1 MRQLFDSDTWREI
14 FQSIGKNR
22 LRTFLT
28 MLGVFIGIY
37 IYIGLSGAAK
47 GLDNGFEKEFET
59 VARNSMF
66 IWAQS
71 TSKPYAGF
79 KTGRQIQLKLQDAE
93 VLRRQVPEIETLAP
107 RNVRGVFG
115 SSPGVVTRGI
125 KSGNYSVFGD
135 FPEFTKIAT
144 KNIYDGG
151 RFINDADIEQERK
164 VAVIGERTQKELF
177 DEDEEP
183 IGGYIEIE
191 DVSFQVVLVYI
202 GIVCYLFFA
211 KCVYRFY
218 TYGPLGRY
226 QPNEHPQYDHEQQ

>member
-37 IYIGLSGAAK
+37 IYIALSGAAK

-79 KTGRQIQLKLQDAE
+79 KTGRQIQLKLKDAE
-93 VLRRQVPEIETLAP
+93 ELKRQIPEIETLAP
-107 RNVRGVFG
+107 RNVSGVFG
-115 SSPGVVTRGI
+115 SNS
-125 KSGNYSVFGD
+125 
-135 FPEFTKIAT
+135 
-144 KNIYDGG
+144 
-151 RFINDADIEQERK
+151 
-164 VAVIGERTQKELF
+164 
-177 DEDEEP
+177 
-183 IGGYIEIE
+183 
-191 DVSFQVVLVYI
+191 LV
-202 GIVCYLFFA
+202 
-211 KCVYRFY
+211 
-218 TYGPLGRY
+218 
-226 QPNEHPQYDHEQQ
+226 